1 MFSSWLGK
9 AVGIVTSLMVA
20 ALVLTSLGDPALAGE
35 PDSPLDPHACVSDK
49 RVAAT
54 AAAFTNTL
62 ASPGVEDLG
71 AFTSGEFIAFSTFAP
86 FKLVPKIRK
95 YRRVDRRNGFF
106 VARTPARLLKFK
118 HQVGVLPFRLGALAI
133 ASRGLRRWD
142 GGRYADFGYS
152 GRVRGRAP
160 WRRKLQFQGKGAI
173 NCDGTVL
180 IWNMV
185 IVGGLTGQSR
195 QASICKNRR
204 VFAVTH
210 RVRVCRQ

>member
-9 AVGIVTSLMVA
+9 AVGVVASLGVA
-20 ALVLTSLGDPALAGE
+20 ALVLTSLGGPALAGE
-35 PDSPLDPHACVSDK
+35 PASPLDPHACVSDK

-54 AAAFTNTL
+54 AAAFTNAL

-71 AFTSGEFIAFSTFAP
+71 AFTSGEFLAFSTYAP
-86 FKLVPKIRK
+86 IRLVPEIKR
-95 YRRVDRRNGFF
+95 YDRADRRNGYF
-106 VARTPARLLKFK
+106 AAHTPASLLKFK
-118 HQVGVLPFRLGALAI
+118 RQVGVLPLRLGALAI
-133 ASRGLRRWD
+133 LHRGARSQN
-142 GGRYADFGYS
+142 GRYADFGYT

-185 IVGGLTGQSR
+185 IVGGVTGQPR
-195 QASICKNRR
+195 QPGMCKNRR
-204 VFAVTH
+204 VSAVTH